1 MIQLGVSVYP
11 EQETLDEI
19 NDYLKLASS
28 YGFKKV
34 FTSMFTVEG
43 DRETIINYFKSFA
56 TIAHSYGM
64 VVSGDVNT
72 EFLKKMN
79 ATYDDLSIFKEI
91 GIDILRLDSC
101 YFDERDVTM
110 INNPLGIGIE
120 ITAAFEKAAIK
131 ALENGAAPNKFSVC
145 HNFYPQKYT
154 GADIETIREV
164 NNRFKSKGL
173 RTIMFMSSNVK
184 NAHGPKAVYDGLPT
198 IEDHRFMSVE
208 AQLKHIISFHN
219 TDEVIFGN
227 AFASE
232 EEFKTVKAVID
243 ACYPN
248 IKKLD
253 MLGNVANYLPHGN
266 VERVAF
272 KVELDDNITELEK
285 QILLDFNYHNAGEYI
300 YYMIRS
306 RWPRIFT
313 KKLSIPHRKSD
324 KSYFE
329 VGDVVMCNDNC
340 SPYLG
345 EVEIVLKRMEN
356 DGQRNLLGHIS
367 NDEHIIFNEIK
378 TGEAIGF
385 KL

>member
-11 EQETLDEI
+11 EQESLEEI
-19 NDYLKLASS
+19 DSYLKLASS

-43 DRETIINYFKSFA
+43 DKTAIINYFKSFCE
-56 TIAHSYGM
+56 IAHKYNM

-72 EFLKKMN
+72 VFLKSIG
-79 ATYDDLSIFKEI
+79 AGPDDLSIFKEI
-91 GIDILRLDSC
+91 GIDVLRLDSC
-101 YFDERDVTM
+101 YFDERDVKM
-110 INNPLGIGIE
+110 INNPFGIGIE

-131 ALENGAAPNKFSVC
+131 ALENGADAHKFSAC

-154 GADIETIREV
+154 GADIETIRDV
-164 NNRFKSKGL
+164 NNKFKKLGIK
-173 RTIMFMSSNVK
+173 TIMFMSSNAK
-184 NAHGPKAVYDGLPT
+184 CTHGPKPVYDGLPT

-219 TDEVIFGN
+219 VDEVIFGN
-227 AFASE
+227 AFASK
-232 EEFKTVKAVID
+232 EEFETVAEVMK
-243 ACYPN
+243 ACYPS

-253 MLGNVANYLPHGN
+253 KFGSIGNYLPHGN
-266 VERVAF
+266 IERVSF
-272 KVELDDNITELEK
+272 KVELDENTTELEK
-285 QILLDFNYHNAGEYI
+285 NILLNFDYHNAGEYI

-313 KKLSIPHRKSD
+313 KNLSIPLRKCS
-324 KSYFE
+324 KKTFE
-329 VGDVVMCNDNC
+329 VGDVLICNDNC

-345 EVEIVLKRMEN
+345 EIEICLKPMDN
-356 DGQRNLLGHIS
+356 DGQRNYLGHVVE
-367 NDEHIIFNEIK
+367 DEHIIFSEIK

-385 KL
+385 KI

>member
-11 EQETLDEI
+11 EQETLEEI
-19 NDYLKLASS
+19 NDYLKLAST

-43 DRETIINYFKSFA
+43 DKETITNYFKDFCD
-56 TIAHSYGM
+56 IAHKYNM
-64 VVSGDVNT
+64 LVSGDVNT
-72 EFLKKMN
+72 QFLKKMG
-79 ATYDDLSIFKEI
+79 ASHDDLSIFKEI

-101 YFDERDVTM
+101 YFDQRDVEM

-131 ALENGAAPNKFSVC
+131 AIENGADPNKFSVC

-154 GADIETIREV
+154 GADIDTIRDI
-164 NNRFKSKGL
+164 NNRFKARGL
-173 RTIMFMSSNVK
+173 KTIMFMSSNVK
-184 NAHGPKAVYDGLPT
+184 GAHGPKLVFDGLPT

-219 TDEVIFGN
+219 VDEVIFGN

-232 EEFKTVKAVID
+232 EEFKIVKEVID
-243 ACYPN
+243 ACYPS

-253 MLGNVANYLPHGN
+253 MLGSVANYLPNGN

-272 KVELDDNITELEK
+272 KVELDENITDLEK
-285 QILLDFNYHNAGEYI
+285 QILLDFDYHNAGEYI

-313 KKLSIPHRKSD
+313 KKLSIPHRKCD
-324 KSYFE
+324 KAFFE
-329 VGDVVMCNDNC
+329 VGDVVICNDNC

-345 EVEIVLKRMEN
+345 EIEIVLKAMEN
-356 DGQRNLLGHIS
+356 DGQRNLLGHIPS
-367 NDEHIIFNEIK
+367 EEHIIFKEIK
-378 TGEAIGF
+378 TSEPIGF

>member
-11 EQETLDEI
+11 EQETLEEI
-19 NDYLKLASS
+19 SAYLKLASS

-43 DRETIINYFKSFA
+43 DKETIINYFKSFA
-56 TIAHSYGM
+56 DIAHSYNM
-64 VVSGDVNT
+64 LVCGDVNT
-72 EFLKKMN
+72 AFLKKME

-101 YFDERDVTM
+101 YFDKRDVEM

-131 ALENGAAPNKFSVC
+131 ALENGADANKFAVC

-154 GADIETIREV
+154 GADIETIRDV
-164 NNRFKSKGL
+164 NNRFKASGL

-184 NAHGPKAVYDGLPT
+184 NAHGPKPVYDGLPT

-219 TDEVIFGN
+219 VDEVIFGN

-232 EEFKTVKAVID
+232 EEFKIVKKVID

-253 MLGNVANYLPHGN
+253 MLGSVANYLPHGE

-272 KVELDDNITELEK
+272 KVELDKDITDLEK
-285 QILLDFNYHNAGEYI
+285 QILLNFDYHSAGEYI

-313 KKLSIPHRKSD
+313 KKLSIAQRPCD
-324 KSYFE
+324 KKYFE
-329 VGDVVMCNDNC
+329 VGDVVICNDNC

-345 EVEIVLKRMEN
+345 EVEIVLKPMEN
-356 DGQRNLLGHIS
+356 DGQRNLLGHIPAE
-367 NDEHIIFNEIK
+367 EHVIFKEIK
-378 TGEAIGF
+378 TSEAIGF

>member
-11 EQETLDEI
+11 EQETLEEI
-19 NDYLKLASS
+19 SNYLELASS

-43 DRETIINYFKSFA
+43 DKNDIVNYFKSFCD
-56 TIAHSYGM
+56 IAHQYNM

-72 EFLKKMN
+72 GFLQKMG
-79 ATYDDLSIFKEI
+79 ATCDDLSIFKEI

-101 YFDERDVTM
+101 YFDERDVKM

-131 ALENGAAPNKFSVC
+131 ALENGADPAKFSAC
-145 HNFYPQKYT
+145 HNFYPQRYT
-154 GADIETIREV
+154 GADIESVRDINNKFKKLGIRTV
-164 NNRFKSKGL
+164 
-173 RTIMFMSSNVK
+173 MFMSSNVK
-184 NAHGPKAVYDGLPT
+184 GAHGPKPVYDGLPT
-198 IEDHRFMSVE
+198 IEDHRTMSVE

-219 TDEVIFGN
+219 VDEVIFGN
-227 AFASE
+227 AFASR
-232 EEFKTVKAVID
+232 EEFETVSEVIK
-243 ACYPN
+243 ACYPT

-253 MLGNVANYLPHGN
+253 QYGTLGNYLPHGD

-272 KVELDDNITELEK
+272 KVELDKEVTELERK
-285 QILLDFNYHNAGEYI
+285 ILLDFNYHNAGEYI

-313 KKLSIPHRKSD
+313 KKLSIPLRPCD
-324 KSYFE
+324 KKMFE
-329 VGDVVMCNDNC
+329 VGDVLICNDNC

-345 EVEIVLKRMEN
+345 EIEIALKPMEN
-356 DGQRNLLGHIS
+356 DGQRNYLGHIS
-367 NDEHIIFNEIK
+367 EDEHIIFSEIK
-378 TGEAIGF
+378 TGEPIGF